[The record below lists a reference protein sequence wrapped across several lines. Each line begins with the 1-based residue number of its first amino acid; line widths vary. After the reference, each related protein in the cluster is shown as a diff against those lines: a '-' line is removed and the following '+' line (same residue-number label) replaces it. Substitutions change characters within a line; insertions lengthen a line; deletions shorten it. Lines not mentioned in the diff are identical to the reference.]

1 MNQYQRMVSY
11 LYEYK
16 QGVKGVN
23 VGYVRIEQKGG
34 ACRIFLQMRG
44 RNLGQLSDVAVFRQG
59 TKGIQYLSL
68 CPLTERNGD
77 YRCRIETEIE
87 SLAGSGIALS
97 EVDGI
102 ILYQDDSYYVATTW
116 KNTGIRVGE
125 RQEWSQ
131 SEAEEK
137 EEPSKDP
144 KLVPEQESESGET
157 TAGHSGMTEPS
168 RQMERPS
175 QEGEE
180 PSRQMERSSQEG
192 EEASRQMAGSPRTAV
207 ESSQNV
213 AGTSRQIT
221 EPQQE
226 IAGAALPQRTD
237 KTEATP
243 LIHTMEQTLNDA
255 GQMRK
260 SATDRQKR
268 KQMEARTVCGN
279 CPFKR
284 KATDYGKRI
293 LMTFPSMR
301 PFPDDASHA
310 CVRIEPQ
317 DLGCLPMQ
325 FWHLANNQFLLQGYY
340 GYRHLIFLETGE
352 HHYALG
358 IPGIYSERD
367 RRQAEQFGF
376 PQFRSICTGRHCM
389 GAFGYWMMPLSL

>member
-77 YRCRIETEIE
+77 YRCRIETEVE

-137 EEPSKDP
+137 EEPSEDP
-144 KLVPEQESESGET
+144 KLVPEQEGESGET
-157 TAGHSGMTEPS
+157 TAGHSGMTEPF
-168 RQMERPS
+168 QMG
-175 QEGEE
+175 EGI
-180 PSRQMERSSQEG
+180 SRQMERSSQEG
-192 EEASRQMAGSPRTAV
+192 EEASRQMERPSWEGEEA
-207 ESSQNV
+207 
-213 AGTSRQIT
+213 SRQ
-221 EPQQE
+221 
-226 IAGAALPQRTD
+226 
-237 KTEATP
+237 
-243 LIHTMEQTLNDA
+243 M
-255 GQMRK
+255 
-260 SATDRQKR
+260 
-268 KQMEARTVCGN
+268 
-279 CPFKR
+279 
-284 KATDYGKRI
+284 
-293 LMTFPSMR
+293 
-301 PFPDDASHA
+301 
-310 CVRIEPQ
+310 
-317 DLGCLPMQ
+317 
-325 FWHLANNQFLLQGYY
+325 
-340 GYRHLIFLETGE
+340 
-352 HHYALG
+352 
-358 IPGIYSERD
+358 
-367 RRQAEQFGF
+367 
-376 PQFRSICTGRHCM
+376 
-389 GAFGYWMMPLSL
+389 